1 MIEKTYKG
9 YIIEPDYDGDSDNY
23 ARFLIKKPNG
33 ETVKRGV
40 YECDVKKEIN
50 KLPSLLKEKESN
62 KMNDRYIIKCIAIKN
77 IKSNKLN
84 EEWMITKGNEYWYNP
99 EANTFICADYELVKK
114 FFPYKQFPSSIIPV
128 TKIQNNAKIFKK
140 LATAKDH
147 SKIVEDTGYF
157 KCEIYRVITT
167 IEKL

>member
-1 MIEKTYKG
+1 MLAPFSFI
-9 YIIEPDYDGDSDNY
+9 
-23 ARFLIKKPNG
+23 
-33 ETVKRGV
+33 
-40 YECDVKKEIN
+40 
-50 KLPSLLKEKESN
+50 
-62 KMNDRYIIKCIAIKN
+62 MNDRYIIKCIAIKN
-77 IKSNKLN
+77 IKSDKLN
-84 EEWMITKGNEYWYNP
+84 EEWMITEGNEYWYNP
-99 EANTFICADYELVKK
+99 EASTFSCVHDYDLVKK

-147 SKIVEDTGYF
+147 VKIIEDTGYF